1 MRDLGLGLQGARQ
14 PVDRRAAGAH
24 LQRLGI
30 TSDQL
35 AGRSLFVV
43 DVEDVW
49 HTELRRDARTAR

>member
-1 MRDLGLGLQGARQ
+1 VISVWDSK
-14 PVDRRAAGAH
+14 AH
-24 LQRLGI
+24 ANRFTVAQLVPTLQRLGI